1 MSLDAAT
8 PAVPEPA
15 AGAGKRE
22 PAVAKPEPTEQG
34 QPAAPP
40 ADPRA
45 ATHQVTIY
53 RSWCKGCGICV
64 AFCPKEVYA
73 EWKGERPEVL
83 HPERCTGCQQC
94 VLHCPDFAIRVDAIA
109 PRS

>member
-8 PAVPEPA
+8 PAVPDPT
-15 AGAGKRE
+15 AGAAKGPAEHAE
-22 PAVAKPEPTEQG
+22 PH
-34 QPAAPP
+34 PP
-40 ADPRA
+40 APSTPPQPRA
-45 ATHQVTIY
+45 QTHQVTIY

-73 EWKGERPEVL
+73 EWQGERPDVL

-94 VLHCPDFAIRVDAIA
+94 VLHCPDFAIRVDEIA

>member
-8 PAVPEPA
+8 PAVPGPT
-15 AGAGKRE
+15 AGAGSG
-22 PAVAKPEPTEQG
+22 PADSAKPQPPEQDAAA
-34 QPAAPP
+34 AAP
-40 ADPRA
+40 ATPRA
-45 ATHQVTIY
+45 QTHQVTIY

-73 EWKGERPEVL
+73 EWKGERPEVV

-94 VLHCPDFAIRVDAIA
+94 VLHCPDFAIRVDAVA